1 MIIFLKGILIGV
13 ANIIPGLSGG
23 TMAVILG
30 LYSNVIESISEVS
43 TFEFKNIKKHFLF
56 LFLLFFGAIFGIYL
70 FANIIEYFMTTYSES
85 TFFFFIGT
93 VIASIPVIINCH
105 NDMKPSFARV
115 ACLAIF
121 FLIPISFLLIQ
132 SSNDGSILNLTS
144 LYTLMLLFFSGF
156 IAAVAMILPG
166 ISGSFIL
173 LMLGSYQTIVY
184 AIKSFNFS
192 VILIVGFGVLL
203 GVACCAKFVRFCLNS
218 YPSFTYYGI
227 LGLVLGSV
235 PALWPGISVN
245 LILFDV
251 VSFLFGTTVVLLFT
265 KK

>member
-1 MIIFLKGILIGV
+1 
-13 ANIIPGLSGG
+13 
-23 TMAVILG
+23 
-30 LYSNVIESISEVS
+30 
-43 TFEFKNIKKHFLF
+43 
-56 LFLLFFGAIFGIYL
+56 
-70 FANIIEYFMTTYSES
+70 
-85 TFFFFIGT
+85 
-93 VIASIPVIINCH
+93 
-105 NDMKPSFARV
+105 MKPSFARV

-132 SSNDGSILNLTS
+132 SSDEGSILNLMS

-192 VILIVGFGVLL
+192 IILIVGFGVLL

-245 LILFDV
+245 LILFDL
-251 VSFLFGTTVVLLFT
+251 VSFLFGATVVLLFT